1 MDYKEWFDKL
11 CETHERKMKQAERG
25 MRHHKGRSEIV

>member
-11 CETHERKMKQAERG
+11 CETHEREMKQAELRG
-25 MRHHKGRSEIV
+25 TPEATGRG